1 VQVVVTSVTTNSDGE
16 TVVSF
21 VVTGLDAEDLAAVSD
36 AVESGPFAEE
46 VTLSHTLTYPR
57 THTRLALYCFDRP
70 VVPVSLAHPSLTH
83 LPCLPIL
90 CVQTR

>member
-1 VQVVVTSVTTNSDGE
+1 MSPLCVQVVVTSVTTNSDGE

-36 AVESGPFAEE
+36 AVESGPFADE

-57 THTRLALYCFDRP
+57 TTN
-70 VVPVSLAHPSLTH
+70 VS
-83 LPCLPIL
+83 PCIASTDPFRRGCCA
-90 CVQTR
+90 CVSRTSP

>member
-16 TVVSF
+16 TIVSF

-46 VTLSHTLTYPR
+46 VTPSHPH
-57 THTRLALYCFDRP
+57 THTPRALYCFDRP
-70 VVPVSLAHPSLTH
+70 ASTLLLLLLLLLSRTP
-83 LPCLPIL
+83 
-90 CVQTR
+90 Q